1 MKDFI
6 NEFNTTLE
14 NFEKRLRT
22 ISEERSSAR
31 PAPDKWSPKEILGHL
46 IDSSINNTRRI
57 VLGQLQD
64 NLIFTGYS
72 QDDWVRLQN
81 YQKEDWNFLI
91 DLWKLNNLHIIHNV
105 EEIPES
111 VLEKEH
117 TEHNFDQI
125 LSESFAK
132 DKPVK
137 LEDLVRDYL
146 SHMKHHLNQIIK

>member
-6 NEFNTTLE
+6 NEFNTTLKDY
-14 NFEKRLRT
+14 EKKLHAIT
-22 ISEERSSAR
+22 EEKSSAR
-31 PAPDKWSPKEILGHL
+31 PAPGKWSPKEILGHL
-46 IDSSINNTRRI
+46 IDSTINNTRRI

-64 NLIFTGYS
+64 NLIFTGYQ

-91 DLWKLNNLHIIHNV
+91 DLWKINNLHIIHIV
-105 EEIPES
+105 EEISES
-111 VLEKEH
+111 VLKKKH
-117 TEHNFDQI
+117 SEHNFDQI

-146 SHMKHHLNQIIK
+146 SHMKHHLKQIID